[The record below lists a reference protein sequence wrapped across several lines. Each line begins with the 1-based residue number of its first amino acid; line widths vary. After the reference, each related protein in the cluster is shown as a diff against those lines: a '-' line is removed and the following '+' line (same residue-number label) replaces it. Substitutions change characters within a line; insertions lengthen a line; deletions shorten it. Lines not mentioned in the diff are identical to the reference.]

1 MNEIRVLKRVVILL
15 AAWTSL
21 VLGVSTALDDG
32 ASTPAQEP
40 PAAVSSSSEPGT
52 ARPVTAA
59 PPKPATTAS
68 AGQQSSSVDDHDTLE
83 QDALMTQ
90 RMAAPNA
97 AGPMFTGQVQD
108 DQLVHSQ
115 NPGFV
120 RALEEHQAD
129 IDRMLA
135 RPER

>member
-1 MNEIRVLKRVVILL
+1 M
-15 AAWTSL
+15 
-21 VLGVSTALDDG
+21 
-32 ASTPAQEP
+32 
-40 PAAVSSSSEPGT
+40 
-52 ARPVTAA
+52 
-59 PPKPATTAS
+59 
-68 AGQQSSSVDDHDTLE
+68 DDHDTLE

-120 RALEEHQAD
+120 RALEEHQAN

>member
-40 PAAVSSSSEPGT
+40 PAAVSGSSEPGT
-52 ARPVTAA
+52 ARPVPSA
-59 PPKPATTAS
+59 PLKPVTTAS
-68 AGQQSSSVDDHDTLE
+68 AGQQSSSVDDHDTL
-83 QDALMTQ
+83 QRDALMTQ

-108 DQLVHSQ
+108 DQLTHSQ
-115 NPGFV
+115 NPGFI
-120 RALEEHQAD
+120 RALEEHQAE

-135 RPER
+135 RPDR